1 MNELETILDRCLD
14 EILTGTTVAECL
26 ERHPGNREELEPL
39 LKTATFL
46 QQLPRAEPDP
56 STTRRLLVEAGTVMA
71 GRAAFGQSPSSDGSP
86 GGRILPF
93 RLSRPLRRLVVGLA
107 AVMVLVVLGGAS
119 ADTVPGDLFYPVK
132 LAKEKVAV
140 GLTASPGH
148 RAELRL
154 TFADR
159 RLGELV
165 EMAGTEGRI
174 DPGLIRRLLRDGS
187 LALENAR
194 TLPEG
199 RLRLFLKKLELFNG
213 YERQV
218 LEQVAPRV
226 HASQRPMVQR
236 AIEMCGERGRW
247 ISRTSP
253 ESLKSSP
260 PPEGSCW
267 GDRCGWK

>member
-14 EILTGTTVAECL
+14 EILAGATVAECL
-26 ERHPGNREELEPL
+26 ERHPGHREELEPL
-39 LKTATFL
+39 LETSAVL
-46 QQLPRAEPDP
+46 QELPRAQP
-56 STTRRLLVEAGTVMA
+56 SPSAASGLLVRAGTVLA
-71 GRAAFGQSPSSDGSP
+71 EGEPSGELPAAARSH
-86 GGRILPF
+86 GGRILSF
-93 RLSRPLRRLVVGLA
+93 RLSRPVRQLVLGLA
-107 AVMVLVVLGGAS
+107 AVMVLLVLGGAS

-132 LAKEKVAV
+132 LARERVSFA
-140 GLTASPGH
+140 LTTRPDH

-154 TFADR
+154 DFADR

-174 DPGLIRRLLRDGS
+174 DPGLIQRLLRQGS
-187 LALENAR
+187 LALKDAR
-194 TLPEG
+194 TLPED
-199 RLRLFLKKLELFNG
+199 RLELFLKKLELFNA

-247 ISRTSP
+247 MRRASP

-260 PPEGSCW
+260 PPQDSCW
-267 GDRCGWK
+267 GDRCGGE